1 MEKNETDVVRVA
13 RILAISGV
21 AAGVAGGL
29 VGRIVAGKRSGDP
42 RVETL
47 KSRST
52 EGTHEARKLL
62 RAVADSDTGKAM
74 RQSFDWVSNASGNDL
89 EKLKMKAPKMKAPK
103 TKDANELADRLRAS
117 ISVGSEKAAHT
128 ASGAMHEAADFL
140 SQTSKDSRGVAEQV
154 RKTWDHQ
161 APEIADQAKRLRKQ
175 SGEHLADAEK
185 YVVKA
190 LDDKVKPSLSKAGKS
205 ASHVADEWRS
215 RLADQLDHL
224 GEVADDRR
232 PQLASAADQASKRIS
247 HLLKN
252 VDAASD
258 DWRETAERALHD
270 AEKLLQDNTRAA
282 KEFAGDV
289 GDSARQG
296 GKEFGSLVFWVMIAG
311 GLIYAFLLDDEQ
323 KRKSRELAKSAYA
336 EGKELYRDVQGRDA
350 EFSAQ

>member
-1 MEKNETDVVRVA
+1 MEKNETVVVRVA

-89 EKLKMKAPKMKAPK
+89 EKLKMKAPKR
-103 TKDANELADRLRAS
+103 KDANELADRLLAS

-140 SQTSKDSRGVAEQV
+140 SQTSKDSRGVAERV
-154 RKTWDHQ
+154 RETWDHQ

-185 YVVKA
+185 YVVEA
-190 LDDKVKPSLSKAGKS
+190 LDDRVKPSLAKAGKS

-224 GEVADDRR
+224 GDVADDRR

-247 HLLKN
+247 HLLKD

-258 DWRETAERALHD
+258 DWLVTAERALHD
-270 AEKLLQDNTRAA
+270 AEELLQDNTRAA

-296 GKEFGSLVFWVMIAG
+296 GKDFGSLVFWVMIAG